1 MNKNWIISIIGI
13 GIMILV
19 IYQINARTNNLKNLD
34 GEPGMSMLQ
43 SPGKDLKEIP
53 ETDYNLGDGHIDNL
67 KQFPE
72 VKAGDETPFDLWNY
86 GGKGKTSFTMPELPM
101 PWENWVSMN
110 ESRKEGF
117 MKKVDAYM
125 ADRYNFNGAE
135 IEGVM
140 QSGLRKPVMKGPI
153 AILPNGVSSYED
165 FNKMTADEIKQKDVF
180 PYKPLAHPIHSTA
193 HMVFPDEWNEVH
205 PEHNRMDMDHDF
217 PDEYL
222 PEFPAPLFLT
232 THKELGDVSN
242 GKEITITNYWE
253 LFNGLLT
260 PEQMEGLKELL
271 RPSPTTW
278 FNQTTHRITKAPSAG
293 VACFSCHVN
302 GHTNAAFELAPDARP
317 NLARLRV
324 ETPTMRGNY
333 NLQLLASKRSV
344 RSMDHFA
351 EIEEYFDGDPMMQQ
365 AIGPRAH
372 QKKVANRMGDFN
384 SIIDFPP
391 APKLG
396 PLGKLLKEKANEQE
410 LRGES
415 LFWGKA
421 MCSQCHSGPA
431 FVDDYMHDLQVERF
445 YHGRPEGPIKT
456 FALRGIKDSPPY
468 LHDGRCPTLHDAVE
482 FFNIIL
488 ELDLNTKEKED
499 LVAYLL
505 CL

>member
-86 GGKGKTSFTMPELPM
+86 GGKGKTSFAMPELPM

-165 FNKMTADEIKQKDVF
+165 FNKLTADEIKQKDVF

-193 HMVFPDEWNEVH
+193 DMVFPDEWNEVH

-232 THKELGDVSN
+232 TRKELGDVSN

-253 LFNGLLT
+253 LFNGFLL
-260 PEQMEGLKELL
+260 
-271 RPSPTTW
+271 PSKW
-278 FNQTTHRITKAPSAG
+278 KA
-293 VACFSCHVN
+293 
-302 GHTNAAFELAPDARP
+302 
-317 NLARLRV
+317 
-324 ETPTMRGNY
+324 
-333 NLQLLASKRSV
+333 
-344 RSMDHFA
+344 
-351 EIEEYFDGDPMMQQ
+351 
-365 AIGPRAH
+365 
-372 QKKVANRMGDFN
+372 
-384 SIIDFPP
+384 
-391 APKLG
+391 
-396 PLGKLLKEKANEQE
+396 
-410 LRGES
+410 
-415 LFWGKA
+415 
-421 MCSQCHSGPA
+421 
-431 FVDDYMHDLQVERF
+431 
-445 YHGRPEGPIKT
+445 
-456 FALRGIKDSPPY
+456 
-468 LHDGRCPTLHDAVE
+468 
-482 FFNIIL
+482 
-488 ELDLNTKEKED
+488 
-499 LVAYLL
+499 
-505 CL
+505 